1 MKIAE
6 DSSDLQFL
14 KLEPAQENKTR
25 PLEIPENIS
34 EDLTEW
40 DYQSYRRITT
50 IDLTEIQQERIRV
63 PKKTYSRQDT
73 VVAMHWHPEF
83 IPMELIRERVNTM
96 FPNKSRELIIPTNH
110 NILNCYDG
118 KHTGVEVD
126 CFAKP
131 FNRKVQILLHFENSK
146 VEKADVLKS
155 MLKHTLRYRSS
166 QLFELIHSIVDPN
179 LDHRLQ
185 EAGKLYGADED
196 LLRFVKVYTRKLEK
210 LLLEHESVT
219 PQDHIKNKLL
229 ANYFDQL
236 LEFYDER
243 LIKRAQFLIQKV
255 KKIVK
260 KHFSPDYFYSIEEF
274 IEETRMLGGGIV
286 IPHPEQFWPI
296 LLAEYDVD
304 GIEVWNPQSQEF
316 TEFLINVVNQK
327 NKTHLRGQRPIL
339 IFMGDDCHL
348 SEKIKEP
355 QCQNREKVS
364 REVGYQPAWDDLAI
378 RKSLIVANTDRG
390 KLIEEYVARLN

>member
-1 MKIAE
+1 MQY
-6 DSSDLQFL
+6 LQTEASADQNIRA
-14 KLEPAQENKTR
+14 LEVPQI
-25 PLEIPENIS
+25 LS
-34 EDLTEW
+34 EELTEW
-40 DYQSYRRITT
+40 DYETYRRITT
-50 IDLTEIQQERIRV
+50 VELNEIQEERIRI
-63 PKKTYSRQDT
+63 PKNTFPRQDT

-83 IPMELIRERVNTM
+83 IPMEMIRERVCTM
-96 FPNKSRELIIPTNH
+96 FPNKSQELIIPTNH
-110 NILNCYDG
+110 NILNSYDG
-118 KHTGVEVD
+118 KYTGVEVD
-126 CFAKP
+126 CFARP
-131 FNRKVQILLHFENSK
+131 FNRKVQILLHFENSRL
-146 VEKADVLKS
+146 EKADVLKS
-155 MLKHTLRYRSS
+155 MLKHTLKYRSS

-185 EAGKLYGADED
+185 AAGKMYGADDD
-196 LLRFVKVYTRKLEK
+196 LLRFVKVYTRKLER
-210 LLLEHESVT
+210 LLVEHESET

-236 LEFYDER
+236 REIYDDR

-260 KHFSPDYFYSIEEF
+260 KHFSPDYFYAIEEF

-304 GIEVWNPQSQEF
+304 GIEAWNPQSQEY
-316 TEFLINVVNQK
+316 TEFLINVVNLK
-327 NKTHLRGQRPIL
+327 NKTQLSGQRPIL

-355 QCQNREKVS
+355 QNQNKEKVK
-364 REVGYQPAWDDLAI
+364 REVGFQPAWDDLAI
-378 RKSLIVANTDRG
+378 RKSLIVANMDRQ
-390 KLIEEYVARLN
+390 KLIEEYLARLG